1 MSPSSS
7 VARNTAITSGRVSEN
22 RRARHDYQIEDT
34 LEVGLILTGSEV
46 KSLRTGRASIA
57 ESYATEEKG
66 KLVLVN
72 ANIPIYPASRDNHEP
87 KRIRP
92 LLVSRKE
99 RDKLLGMI
107 RRDGYTL
114 VPLIL
119 YFTERG
125 IAKLQLGF
133 ARGRKKHDKREADK
147 KRDWDRQKSRL
158 LRAR

>member
-1 MSPSSS
+1 MSLSSPR
-7 VARNTAITSGRVSEN
+7 ARTTSITSGRVAEN
-22 RRARHDYQIEDT
+22 RRARHDYQIEET
-34 LEVGLILTGSEV
+34 LEAGLILTGSEV

-57 ESYATEEKG
+57 ESYAGEDKG
-66 KLVLVN
+66 KLVLIN

-92 LLVSRKE
+92 LLVSRKQ

-107 RRDGYTL
+107 RRDGFTL
-114 VPLIL
+114 VPLVL

-125 IAKLQLGF
+125 IAKLQIGL

-147 KRDWDRQKSRL
+147 QRDWNRQQHRL
-158 LRAR
+158 LRGR